1 MQPIYCT
8 DYCPFPAGSF
18 LQQLWFLISL
28 LVIIGSISPLQA
40 QPAVNLGQLQQ
51 ICLQSYPRCVEA
63 SAAALAQIQPHSR
76 LWYELQLLKLD
87 AMFNQQSAAPL
98 FALTSEFVKDK
109 SAPTAFLARIYIYH
123 AKLLYSQG
131 KKPQSKFYLDKAV
144 ALMSDWQQST
154 ADPMSYIRLYNVQLY
169 ADGNYQHCYDQ
180 LVLLEKRFQT
190 SQDARLHFELQ
201 NNLGHYAGYLQ
212 KQEKALLHRQQ
223 ALGWAE
229 KIGHPA
235 LRAEAHFNLA
245 RVSTLQRLWQDAE
258 RHFVAA
264 FDDYRQAEEPIAQ
277 AESLLYRAEA
287 LWRLQRHAEAQQLFA
302 QVDLALLPQHRQPDL
317 QRIRQL
323 LQR

>member
-1 MQPIYCT
+1 MKQ
-8 DYCPFPAGSF
+8 FW
-18 LQQLWFLISL
+18 QLISL
-28 LVIIGSISPLQA
+28 VILTCGIQPLQA
-40 QPAVNLGQLQQ
+40 RPAIDLSQLQQ
-51 ICLQSYPRCVEA
+51 ICLQSYPRCVAA
-63 SAAALAQIQPHSR
+63 SDAALPQIQPQSR
-76 LWYELQLLKLD
+76 LWYEVQLLKLD
-87 AMFNQQSAAPL
+87 AMFSQQSAAPL

-123 AKLLYSQG
+123 AKLLYAQNQ
-131 KKPQSKFYLDKAV
+131 KPQSKFYLDKAV

-169 ADGNYQHCYDQ
+169 AGGNYQHSYNQ
-180 LVLLEKRFQT
+180 LTLLEKRFQT
-190 SQDARLHFELQ
+190 SQDARLHYELQ

-212 KQEKALLHRQQ
+212 QQDKALLHRQQ

-245 RVSTLQRLWQDAE
+245 RVSTFKALWQDVE
-258 RHFVAA
+258 RNFVAA
-264 FDDYRQAEEPIAQ
+264 FDDYRQAEDPIAQ
-277 AESLLYRAEA
+277 TESLLYRSEA

>member
-1 MQPIYCT
+1 MQRFWY
-8 DYCPFPAGSF
+8 
-18 LQQLWFLISL
+18 LISL
-28 LVIIGSISPLQA
+28 LTLACSISPALA
-40 QPAVNLGQLQQ
+40 RPAINLAQLQQ

-63 SAAALAQIQPHSR
+63 SDAAVRQIQPQSR
-76 LWYELQLLKLD
+76 LWYEVQLLKLD

-98 FALTSEFVKDK
+98 FALTSAFVEDE

-123 AKLLYSQG
+123 AKLLYVRG
-131 KKPQSKFYLDKAV
+131 DKPQSKFYLDKAV
-144 ALMSDWQQST
+144 ALMNHWQQST

-169 ADGNYQHCYDQ
+169 AGGNYQHSYDQ
-180 LVLLEKRFQT
+180 LAQLQKRYQA
-190 SQDARLHFELQ
+190 SQDAKLQYELQ
-201 NNLGHYAGYLQ
+201 NNLGHYANYLQ
-212 KQEKALLHRQQ
+212 RPDKALQHRQQ
-223 ALGWAE
+223 ALHWAE

-245 RVSTLQRLWQDAE
+245 RVSTAKGLWQDAE

-277 AESLLYRAEA
+277 AESQLYRAET
-287 LWRLQRHAEAQQLFA
+287 LWQLQRPAEALQLFDNLE
-302 QVDLALLPQHRQPDL
+302 QSLLPPHRQNDL

>member
-1 MQPIYCT
+1 M
-8 DYCPFPAGSF
+8 
-18 LQQLWFLISL
+18 QQLWFFISL
-28 LVIIGSISPLQA
+28 LVIIGGISPLQA
-40 QPAVNLGQLQQ
+40 LPAINLGQLQQ
-51 ICLQSYPRCVEA
+51 ICLQSHSRCIDA
-63 SAAALAQIQPHSR
+63 SDAALAQIQPPSR

-131 KKPQSKFYLDKAV
+131 NKPKSKFYLDKAV

-169 ADGNYQHCYDQ
+169 ADGNYQHSYDQ
-180 LVLLEKRFQT
+180 LALLEKRFQS
-190 SQDARLHFELQ
+190 SQDARLHYELQ

-212 KQEKALLHRQQ
+212 RTDQALLHRQQ
-223 ALGWAE
+223 ALSWAE

-235 LRAEAHFNLA
+235 LRAEAYFNLA
-245 RVSTLQRLWQDAE
+245 RVSTFKGLWQDAE
-258 RHFVAA
+258 RHFIAA

-277 AESLLYRAEA
+277 TESLLYRAETV
-287 LWRLQRHAEAQQLFA
+287 WHLQREAEAQQLFD
-302 QVDLALLPQHRQPDL
+302 QVNLALLPQHRQSDL

-323 LQR
+323 LRR